1 MRGSLRRSLS
11 YVSGALV
18 LACAVGVTPAAA
30 ALPSTT
36 GIGPR
41 SGIVVADAATGKV
54 LLSRN
59 ANQSRI
65 PASVTKLF
73 TVAAALHRLGP
84 DWAPQTRVAATG
96 SASGRTWNGDLYLIG
111 GGDPTLSRSG
121 LTELAQR
128 TATQL
133 GVTRL
138 NGKLVVDAGAFDGWR
153 GADRTRSAVDPD
165 MGGVLG
171 ALTLDRGTRSANPAV
186 TAATTFRTLLRRA
199 GVTVPGSPALGV
211 APITAA
217 PTATLVGPDVRALT
231 AQILLPSDN
240 FAAET
245 LVKDLVSADGAESVC
260 RQRSGL
266 AVIRDWRLPL
276 APEDEPCTTQR
287 PAVAATTPAGSR
299 MLRTTLKPV
308 LGSTPQIH
316 DGSGLTRRNRVSPAL
331 VTRLLVRLHN
341 DPTLAPVVR
350 QALPRAGATG
360 TLARR
365 MRGTAAQGR
374 CQAKT
379 GTINGVSSLAGYCT
393 AASGRELAFAILQN
407 GSSPWSARAFQDRFV
422 AQLAARG

>member
-1 MRGSLRRSLS
+1 M
-11 YVSGALV
+11 V
-18 LACAVGVTPAAA
+18 CAVGATSAAA
-30 ALPSTT
+30 ALPSTS

-41 SGIVVADAATGKV
+41 SGVVVADAATGKV

-84 DWAPQTRVAATG
+84 DWAPQTRVAVTG

-111 GGDPTLSRSG
+111 GGDPTLTRAG

-128 TATQL
+128 TAAQL

-138 NGKLVVDAGAFDGWR
+138 SGKLIVDAGAFDGWR

-165 MGGVLG
+165 MGGVLS
-171 ALTLDRGTRSANPAV
+171 ALTVDRGSRTADPAV
-186 TAATTFRTLLRRA
+186 TAATTFRTLLRRS
-199 GVTVPGSPALGV
+199 GVVVTGAPTLGTVPV
-211 APITAA
+211 TAT
-217 PTATLVGPDVRALT
+217 PTATLVGPDVRAL
-231 AQILLPSDN
+231 AARILLPSDN

-245 LVKDLVSADGAESVC
+245 LVKDLVSADGTESAC

-266 AVIRDWRLPL
+266 AVIRDWRLPMT
-276 APEDEPCTTQR
+276 PEDQPCTTQR
-287 PAVAATTPAGSR
+287 TAAAATTTAGSR

-308 LGSTPQIH
+308 LGTAPQIH

-341 DPTLAPVVR
+341 DATLAPVVR

-360 TLARR
+360 TLAGR

-393 AASGRELAFAILQN
+393 TASGRELAFAILQN

>member
-1 MRGSLRRSLS
+1 M
-11 YVSGALV
+11 V
-18 LACAVGVTPAAA
+18 CAVGASPATA
-30 ALPSTT
+30 ALPSTA

-41 SGIVVADAATGKV
+41 SGVVVADAASGKV

-59 ANQSRI
+59 ADQARI

-96 SASGRTWNGDLYLIG
+96 SASGRTWNGNLYLIG
-111 GGDPTLSRSG
+111 GGDPTLTRAG

-133 GVTRL
+133 GVTKVTGRL
-138 NGKLVVDAGAFDGWR
+138 IVDAGAFDGWR
-153 GADRTRSAVDPD
+153 GADRTRTATDPD

-171 ALTLDRGTRSANPAV
+171 ALTVDRGGRSANPAV
-186 TAATTFRTLLRRA
+186 SAATTFRTLLRRA
-199 GVTVPGSPALGV
+199 GVTVPGAPAPGTTP
-211 APITAA
+211 AGAA
-217 PTATLVGPDVRALT
+217 PAATLVGPDVRTLAGR
-231 AQILLPSDN
+231 ILLPSDN

-245 LVKDLVSADGAESVC
+245 LVKDLVSADGAEGVC

-266 AVIRDWRLPL
+266 AVLRDWKQPL
-276 APEDEPCTTQR
+276 VPEDEACTAQR
-287 PAVAATTPAGSR
+287 TAVAATTTAGTR
-299 MLRTTLKPV
+299 MLRTTLKPL
-308 LGSTPQIH
+308 LGATPQIH
-316 DGSGLTRRNRVSPAL
+316 DGSGLTRRNRVSPAM

-341 DPTLAPVVR
+341 DPALAPVVR
-350 QALPRAGATG
+350 DALPRAGATG

-374 CQAKT
+374 CRAKT

-393 AASGRELAFAILQN
+393 TASGREVAFAILQN
-407 GSSPWSARAFQDRFV
+407 GSSSWSARTFQDRFV

>member
-1 MRGSLRRSLS
+1 MRGTRRRSLS
-11 YVSGALV
+11 SVVGALV
-18 LACAVGVTPAAA
+18 LVCAVGVPSATA
-30 ALPSTT
+30 ALPSTS

-41 SGIVVADAATGKV
+41 SGIVVADATTGKV

-59 ANQSRI
+59 ADQTRI

-96 SASGRTWNGDLYLIG
+96 SAAGRTWNGNLYLIG
-111 GGDPTLSRSG
+111 GGDPTLSRAG

-133 GVTRL
+133 GVTRVS
-138 NGKLVVDAGAFDGWR
+138 GRLVVDAGAFDGWR

-171 ALTLDRGTRSANPAV
+171 ALTVDRGSRSANPAT
-186 TAATTFRTLLRRA
+186 TAAATFRTSLRRA
-199 GVTVPGSPALGV
+199 GVAVAGAPVLGTT
-211 APITAA
+211 PSTAA
-217 PTATLVGPDVRALT
+217 PTAALVGPDVRSLA
-231 AQILLPSDN
+231 AQVLLPSDN
-240 FAAET
+240 FVAET
-245 LVKDLVSADGAESVC
+245 LVKDLVSADGIEGVC
-260 RQRSGL
+260 RQRNGL
-266 AVIRDWRLPL
+266 AVLRDWRMPPV
-276 APEDEPCTTQR
+276 PEDEPCTSQR
-287 PAVAATTPAGSR
+287 PTVAATTTAGSR

-308 LGSTPQIH
+308 LGTTPQIH

-341 DPTLAPVVR
+341 DPVLGPVVR
-350 QALPRAGATG
+350 ESLPRAGATG

-374 CQAKT
+374 CRAKT
-379 GTINGVSSLAGYCT
+379 GTINGVSTLAGYCT
-393 AASGRELAFAILQN
+393 AASGRQLAFAILQN
-407 GSSPWSARAFQDRFV
+407 GSTPWSARAFQDRFV